1 MSETYPGGVEI
12 HGPITAE
19 FAQILSPEAVAFVAK
34 LCRRFEP
41 RRQELL
47 AARAARQKAFDAGKM
62 PDFLPDTANI
72 RNSDWKIAP
81 QPADMLDRR
90 VEITGPTDR
99 KMVINAL
106 NCGASVFMADFEDA
120 DTPTWHNMIDGQIN
134 LRDAVRRNIALD
146 QEGKK
151 YKLNDKTA
159 VLMARPRGWHLNEK
173 HLLIDGKP
181 FRLGF
186 RGDKL
191 ERVDTASVRGEA
203 TATLHRVTRGHGV
216 ILWLPLPVELSDSAE
231 AVASVYRTAL
241 AHAAVRPTVVVT
253 PEDPGLFIGTTTF
266 ADAVLVVV
274 ASESSAD
281 MDVRV
286 SLPPATGGTTATGQ
300 VAPGTAVHLQAGRA
314 RLLLLDRKSGRV
326 VGMDG
331 EGEGK

>member
-1 MSETYPGGVEI
+1 MSEKYPGGVEI

-47 AARAARQKAFDAGKM
+47 AARGARQKAFDAGKM
-62 PDFLPDTANI
+62 PDFLPETASI
-72 RNSDWKIAP
+72 RASEWTVAP

-134 LRDAVRRNIALD
+134 LRDAVRRTIALD

-173 HLLIDGKP
+173 HVLVDGKQISGSI
-181 FRLGF
+181 FDFGLYF
-186 RGDKL
+186 FHNAKELLKRG
-191 ERVDTASVRGEA
+191 
-203 TATLHRVTRGHGV
+203 
-216 ILWLPLPVELSDSAE
+216 
-231 AVASVYRTAL
+231 
-241 AHAAVRPTVVVT
+241 
-253 PEDPGLFIGTTTF
+253 
-266 ADAVLVVV
+266 
-274 ASESSAD
+274 
-281 MDVRV
+281 
-286 SLPPATGGTTATGQ
+286 TG
-300 VAPGTAVHLQAGRA
+300 PYL
-314 RLLLLDRKSGRV
+314 
-326 VGMDG
+326 
-331 EGEGK
+331 